1 MRSKLLKA
9 KIAASQTNSVSPW
22 ERPELDHLFRYELEI
37 AARPK
42 RGDPSTV
49 HPVFA
54 YIHKHKLN
62 KLFYKGLTRFAPLVP
77 VCSQMERELFWIS
90 PSGDDTSVFIV
101 VGKDGKGQ
109 QRIVGG
115 NMFREPTRQA
125 IRAGINFFDKYDSL
139 DNQYAQENLISNA
152 IASHMGTIG
161 YAQSVKAAWAE
172 QLFGIRAIYVL
183 VIDGDKTYIAISYA
197 VVHYSFSVDRSWQ
210 YQFGEVTL

>member
-1 MRSKLLKA
+1 MSSNSLKSNP
-9 KIAASQTNSVSPW
+9 AASRTNSVSPW

-77 VCSQMERELFWIS
+77 VYSQLERELFWIS
-90 PSGDDTSVFIV
+90 PAGDDTSVFIII
-101 VGKDGKGQ
+101 GKDGKGK

-115 NMFREPTRQA
+115 NMFRAPTKQG
-125 IRAGINFFDKYDSL
+125 IRSGINVFDKYDSL
-139 DNQYAQENLISNA
+139 DNHHAQENLISNA
-152 IASHMGTIG
+152 IASHMATIG

-172 QLFGIRAIYVL
+172 QLLGIRAIYVL
-183 VIDGDKTYIAISYA
+183 VIDGDKTHMAISHA
-197 VVHYSFSVDRSWQ
+197 VVRYSFPVDQSWQ

>member
-42 RGDPSTV
+42 RGEPSTV
-49 HPVFA
+49 HPVLA

-62 KLFYKGLTRFAPLVP
+62 RSLYKALTKFAPLVS
-77 VCSQMERELFWIS
+77 VCSQIGRELSWVS
-90 PSGDDTSVFIV
+90 PAGDDTSVFII

-125 IRAGINFFDKYDSL
+125 IRSGMNLFDKYDSL
-139 DNQYAQENLISNA
+139 DNHYAQENLISNA
-152 IASHMGTIG
+152 IASHMETIG

-183 VIDGDKTYIAISYA
+183 VIDGDKTHIAISHA
-197 VVHYSFSVDRSWQ
+197 VVRYLLPVDQSWQ